1 MSLVAIV
8 ASDLIIATRIA
19 DAARSAGHEAVR
31 VDDPAGLPTSDSTAV
46 AFVDW
51 SIRGPG
57 WGESLVAWRSRAAK
71 PPRLVVF
78 GPHVDVEAH
87 HAARSAGIGPMLARS
102 KLITALPDLLP
113 EP

>member
-8 ASDLIIATRIA
+8 ANDLIIATRIA
-19 DAARSAGHEAVR
+19 DAARSAGHETVR
-31 VDDPAGLPTSDSTAV
+31 VDDPAGLPTADRTAV

-51 SIRGPG
+51 SIREPG
-57 WGESLVAWRSRAAK
+57 WGESLVAWRSRAGR

-78 GPHVDVEAH
+78 GPHTDVEAH

-102 KLITALPDLLP
+102 KLVTNLPVLLRDP
-113 EP
+113 